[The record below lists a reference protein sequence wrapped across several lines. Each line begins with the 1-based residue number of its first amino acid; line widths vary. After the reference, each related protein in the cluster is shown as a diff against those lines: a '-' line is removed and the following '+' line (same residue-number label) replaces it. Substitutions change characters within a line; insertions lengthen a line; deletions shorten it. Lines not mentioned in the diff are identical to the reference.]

1 MQEKNDEKMDDAAG
15 LAAGKR
21 CFAFP
26 ALWQSRKPWNPQGI
40 MVAGSWSPM
49 FTSRAILR
57 PGCWLRRLGREHG
70 TMIVAEVRGEGIPL
84 EAEMPD
90 LVLRLGVAFS
100 QGARLELGLAGKPG
114 KRGL

>member
-15 LAAGKR
+15 LAAGQR

-49 FTSRAILR
+49 FTSRGDIASGLLAQAF
-57 PGCWLRRLGREHG
+57 GQEHG

-100 QGARLELGLAGKPG
+100 QGARLELGLREKPG